1 MKKTVVLF
9 LVLIFVVPFFS
20 QFKAISCDL
29 LYFCEDYTSEEGEIN
44 CSDLFYAGNVNVMV
58 SLESAIYYTTVK
70 IQLDKFDPR
79 SNSFAYYNDY
89 EFEVNA
95 DDSYINFGKVYFGDK
110 GFYRVFLLDPYDET
124 ITSALIEII

>member
-1 MKKTVVLF
+1 MKKTA
-9 LVLIFVVPFFS
+9 VLIFVFLIISPFFT
-20 QFKAISCDL
+20 QFKAISCDI
-29 LYFCEDYTSEEGEIN
+29 LYFCEDYTSEEGEIG
-44 CSDLFYAGNVNVMV
+44 CGDRFYSGNVNVMV

-79 SNSFAYYNDY
+79 SNDFAYYDDY
-89 EFEVNA
+89 EFEV
-95 DDSYINFGKVYFGDK
+95 DSEDSYINFGKVYFGDK